1 MVRPCNHRRV
11 IFEPGTTYFKP
22 AGIPMSNLQEEIL
35 KPDELEALR
44 LCDAENNKQEEAAKK
59 MNVSQPTIF
68 RILESARKK
77 VATALTKGKAIRI
90 ELNALESSKSSR
102 YK

>member
-1 MVRPCNHRRV
+1 MVRPFNRRR
-11 IFEPGTTYFKP
+11 IMFEPGTTYFKP
-22 AGIPMSNLQEEIL
+22 AGIPMSILEEEVL
-35 KPDELEALR
+35 KHDEIEALR

-77 VATALTKGKAIRI
+77 VATALIKGKAIRI
-90 ELNALESSKSSR
+90 ELKAKESK
-102 YK
+102 K

>member
-1 MVRPCNHRRV
+1 MIENKTGPRGLGQLTGRGMGPCGCGMGRGRRFARNRV
-11 IFEPGTTYFKP
+11 I
-22 AGIPMSNLQEEIL
+22 S
-35 KPDELEALR
+35 
-44 LCDAENNKQEEAAKK
+44 
-59 MNVSQPTIF
+59 VSQPTIF